1 MFTFGYYNLKM
12 KFLSPDHRHAFCL
25 VSISP
30 IRREAKDSSEMVS
43 QLLFGEPVKVIQIIG
58 SWVEIETIFD
68 AYKGFVDFKHLLAI
82 SENELNTWSSNFE
95 YQKAAINKIE
105 TPWGQQI
112 TSCGSFIGKDAI
124 FTIGN
129 YSFEINS
136 LKNELAKD
144 TIEDQFLNTPYLW
157 GGKSIFGIDCSGFTQ
172 VLFRLKGINL
182 PRDTYQQV
190 EIGQAIEFNDYKI
203 NDLVFFKNNDGKI
216 IHVGLVIA
224 PNKILHASGM
234 VRIDKL
240 DETGIFNEDLNKYT
254 HFFSALKR
262 IL

>member
-12 KFLSPDHRHAFCL
+12 EFLSPGQRHAFCL

-30 IRREAKDSSEMVS
+30 IRKEAKDSSEMVS
-43 QLLFGEPVKVIQIIG
+43 QLLFGEPVNVIQIIG
-58 SWVEIETIFD
+58 SWVEIETKLD
-68 AYKGFVDFKHLLAI
+68 HYKGFVDFKHLLAI
-82 SENELNTWSSNFE
+82 TENELTTWSSNFE

-112 TSCGSFIGKDAI
+112 ISCGSFIGKDTF

-129 YSFEINS
+129 YSFEIKSSNNET
-136 LKNELAKD
+136 LKN

-172 VLFRLKGINL
+172 VLFRLKGIDL
-182 PRDTYQQV
+182 PRDAYQQI
-190 EIGQAIEFNDYKI
+190 EIGQTIEFVNHKI

-216 IHVGLVIA
+216 IHVGLLVA

-234 VRIDKL
+234 VRIDAL
-240 DETGIFNEDLNKYT
+240 DETGIFNNDLNKYT
-254 HFFSALKR
+254 HFFSTVKR
-262 IL
+262 IQ